1 MSFSA
6 THLHSD
12 HHGESERWRWFVL
25 WMSGFLTLWMVAWI
39 VHEAVFVPRGWCLGS
54 WGAGLYW
61 TVAKLAVWI
70 GPTIW
75 LLRRS
80 HEPLGAAT
88 GLGTARGLPQGV
100 LIAFAWLGIQAL
112 TSKVR
117 GVWPPPQSTGGYG
130 AVNAYIIA
138 PVFEELVFR
147 GFALRRLRARGVRFW
162 PAALATSIAFGLLH
176 VPGWLFMKGVSVTA
190 LSLLGPVVF
199 VGVVLAAV
207 SWRLPSLWAC
217 IAVHLANN
225 AWHGGLVSA
234 LTRSLTANVAR
245 WVVWPP

>member
-12 HHGESERWRWFVL
+12 HRGESVRWRGFVFWTSCSLAL
-25 WMSGFLTLWMVAWI
+25 WTVAWI
-39 VHEAVFVPRGWCLGS
+39 VHEAVFVPRGWCVASGS
-54 WGAGLYW
+54 AGLYW

-70 GPTIW
+70 SPTIF

-80 HEPLGAAT
+80 RETLGAAT

-100 LIAFAWLGIQAL
+100 LIALAWLGVQAL
-112 TSKVR
+112 WSKVR
-117 GVWPPPQSTGGYG
+117 GVWPPQQSVGGYG
-130 AVNAYIIA
+130 AVNAYVIA

-147 GFALRRLRARGVRFW
+147 GFALRRLRARGAGFW

-176 VPGWLFMKGVSVTA
+176 VPGWLFMKGVSATT
-190 LSLLGPVVF
+190 LSLIGPVVF

-207 SWRLPSLWAC
+207 SWRVPSLWAC

-225 AWHGGLVSA
+225 AWNGGLISA
-234 LTRSLTANVAR
+234 LTRSLGHLANRVGLS
-245 WVVWPP
+245 V